1 MILSILST
9 IESNADNTSNRDN
22 VTKVPRLVVNIAI
35 DQLRSELLDEY
46 MPLFSNNGFYK
57 LFNMGRVYRNATMP
71 FYPVDRAAAIASIST
86 GSYPYYNGIPSSG
99 WISRKTLQP
108 MFCTA
113 DQVSLLTPRSSTP
126 SPINLKS
133 STLSDELKI
142 CTNGM
147 AKVYNIALDSDAAI
161 MFAGY
166 SSDCATWIDFHTG
179 LWTTSS
185 YYNDTQPQWI
195 STYNTIN
202 DASNKLKSRVYTFK
216 GDEKLIQV
224 ATDAC
229 KVACPDVNVHVGRVL
244 TGDQFIS
251 DKTVKNDLI
260 STYDGYCCEMEGAAI
275 AHAAYLNSIPFLII
289 RAISDKA
296 DDSASMDYP
305 TFEAM
310 AIENSVKLMKEM
322 IKAI

>member
-1 MILSILST
+1 MDAVAFGYDRGVIPRM
-9 IESNADNTSNRDN
+9 ETS
-22 VTKVPRLVVNIAI
+22 
-35 DQLRSELLDEY
+35 
-46 MPLFSNNGFYK
+46 
-57 LFNMGRVYRNATMP
+57 
-71 FYPVDRAAAIASIST
+71 
-86 GSYPYYNGIPSSG
+86 
-99 WISRKTLQP
+99 
-108 MFCTA
+108 
-113 DQVSLLTPRSSTP
+113 
-126 SPINLKS
+126 
-133 STLSDELKI
+133 
-142 CTNGM
+142 
-147 AKVYNIALDSDAAI
+147 
-161 MFAGY
+161 
-166 SSDCATWIDFHTG
+166 
-179 LWTTSS
+179 
-185 YYNDTQPQWI
+185 
-195 STYNTIN
+195 
-202 DASNKLKSRVYTFK
+202 TFK